1 MDGAPRGRG
10 RLPLSNLAEPHYK
23 MMEQNMTAS
32 MLHYDALDFG
42 TIDSGVSPAPDH
54 EGANVSVRDLA
65 RLLHIECPEDA
76 WLARA
81 VFALRRVREGESLVR
96 AGDKFHSLY
105 VVRSG
110 CFKTIYTDLSGSEQV
125 LGFPMSGD
133 LMGADGI
140 DSGHYS
146 STAVSLDT
154 SEVVIVPF
162 ASLTHLADESPKL
175 EALLYRVLSRE
186 LVRVQNMAW
195 TLGTL
200 GSEGRVAEFLLSL
213 SARLGAL
220 GYSRCSFNLRMT
232 RQEIGSYLGLKLETV
247 SRALSALNAS
257 GCVQVHQRSIDIVD
271 IDALRN
277 VIDPAAGITSGSA
290 AHLEASPAR
299 IAAGT
304 IKRAKKAQF
313 RPGRSWQQLA
323 AA

>member
-1 MDGAPRGRG
+1 
-10 RLPLSNLAEPHYK
+10 
-23 MMEQNMTAS
+23 MTAEMS
-32 MLHYDALDFG
+32 HYDALDFCPFDQG
-42 TIDSGVSPAPDH
+42 AASAHEH
-54 EGANVSVRDLA
+54 EGANVSVRDLT
-65 RLLHIECPEDA
+65 RLLHIDYPDDA
-76 WLARA
+76 WLART
-81 VFALRRVREGESLVR
+81 VFALRRVREGEALVH

-110 CFKTIYTDLSGSEQV
+110 CFKTVYTDFSGSEQV
-125 LGFPMSGD
+125 LGFPMCGD

-154 SEVVIVPF
+154 SEVVIVPL
-162 ASLTHLADESPKL
+162 ASLARLVCECPSL

-200 GSEGRVAEFLLSL
+200 GAEGRVAAFLLSL

-247 SRALSALNAS
+247 SRALSALNSS
-257 GCVQVHQRSIDIVD
+257 GIVQVHQRSIDIVD
-271 IDALRN
+271 ADALRG
-277 VIDPAAGITSGSA
+277 VIDPPSCIPAGIAPHPRSA
-290 AHLEASPAR
+290 LDLSLGDKDAHLRKPQ
-299 IAAGT
+299 
-304 IKRAKKAQF
+304 AQF
-313 RPGRSWQQLA
+313 PPAVAWRPLA

>member
-1 MDGAPRGRG
+1 
-10 RLPLSNLAEPHYK
+10 
-23 MMEQNMTAS
+23 MEQIMTALMS
-32 MLHYDALDFG
+32 HYDAFDFG
-42 TIDSGVSPAPDH
+42 SIDTGASPAPDH
-54 EGANVSVRDLA
+54 EGANVSVRDLTG
-65 RLLHIECPEDA
+65 LLHIDCPDEA
-76 WLARA
+76 WLART

-110 CFKTIYTDLSGSEQV
+110 CFKTVYTDLSGSEQV

-140 DSGHYS
+140 DSGHYG

-162 ASLTHLADESPKL
+162 AGLARLAEECPSL

-186 LVRVQNMAW
+186 LVRAQNVAW

-200 GSEGRVAEFLLSL
+200 GAEGRVAAFLLSL

-247 SRALSALNAS
+247 SRALSALNTS
-257 GCVQVHQRSIDIVD
+257 GVIQVHQRSIDIVD
-271 IDALRN
+271 AAGLQN
-277 VIDPAAGITSGSA
+277 VIDPAAGIAVGN
-290 AHLEASPAR
+290 PAR
-299 IAAGT
+299 VGT
-304 IKRAKKAQF
+304 STVRADANNGKRSSKPQF
-313 RPGRSWQQLA
+313 RTGLASQQLA

>member
-1 MDGAPRGRG
+1 
-10 RLPLSNLAEPHYK
+10 
-23 MMEQNMTAS
+23 MEQNMTAALS
-32 MLHYDALDFG
+32 HYDALGFG
-42 TIDSGVSPAPDH
+42 ATDGDTTPAQDH
-54 EGANVSVRDLA
+54 EGANLSVRDLT
-65 RLLHIECPEDA
+65 RLLHIDCPDEA
-76 WLARA
+76 WLARTT
-81 VFALRRVREGESLVR
+81 FALRRVREGESLVR

-110 CFKTIYTDLSGSEQV
+110 CFKTVYTDFSGSEQV
-125 LGFPMSGD
+125 LGFPMAGD

-154 SEVVIVPF
+154 SEVAIAPF
-162 ASLTHLADESPKL
+162 ASLARLMYECPRL
-175 EALLYRVLSRE
+175 EPLLYRVLSRE

-200 GSEGRVAEFLLSL
+200 GAEGRVAAFLLSL

-247 SRALSALNAS
+247 SRALSTLNAA
-257 GCVQVHQRSIDIVD
+257 GIIHVHQRSVDIVD
-271 IDALRN
+271 AAALRG
-277 VIDPAAGITSGSA
+277 VVDPASG
-290 AHLEASPAR
+290 
-299 IAAGT
+299 IAASIAPPPEPAAARLGANSG
-304 IKRAKKAQF
+304 KRARKQQSQF
-313 RPGRSWQQLA
+313 KHGLAWRQLA